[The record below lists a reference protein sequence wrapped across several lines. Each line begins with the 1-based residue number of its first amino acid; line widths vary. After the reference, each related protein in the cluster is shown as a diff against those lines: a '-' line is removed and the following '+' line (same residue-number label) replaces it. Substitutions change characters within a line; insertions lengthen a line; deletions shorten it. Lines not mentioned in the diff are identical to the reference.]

1 MISKAISAALYSKI
15 FSYTSTQIQNF
26 LKKVIIVNNDFNF
39 KKGNKQLLP
48 YNVWVASFLFFF
60 LNKRENH
67 SVISIYP
74 VKVSRLNYTLLLPSS
89 S

>member
-1 MISKAISAALYSKI
+1 MICKAISAALYSKI

-26 LKKVIIVNNDFNF
+26 FKKVNMNNDFKL

-48 YNVWVASFLFFF
+48 YVWVASFFFFF